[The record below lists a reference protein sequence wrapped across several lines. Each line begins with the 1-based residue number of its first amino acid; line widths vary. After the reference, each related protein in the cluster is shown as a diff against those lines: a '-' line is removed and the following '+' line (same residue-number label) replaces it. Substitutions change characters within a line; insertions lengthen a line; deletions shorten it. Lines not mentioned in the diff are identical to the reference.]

1 MGALPPHTVGAHRSP
16 VPARRAPINH
26 LTDTTQDAYG
36 PCGDP
41 SAAHGHSS
49 PWCAAQCSPEH
60 SNNPVSAFILAIT
73 VALLQPTNPLFEPTL
88 SGTHLPERPCNGQ
101 HNTGWP
107 LRHVCE
113 SASTIIMHRGEKV
126 QELRSQAH
134 CCPRQARY
142 VGPIGAMRCQPV
154 RVAQRP
160 HRASPGVASAIEE
173 SPAPNEATVT
183 PGVQGMCQL
192 TKHCSRSTRSCRRLR
207 RGQGS
212 ADRER

>member
-26 LTDTTQDAYG
+26 LTDTTQEAYG

-73 VALLQPTNPLFEPTL
+73 VALLQPINFLFAPTVP
-88 SGTHLPERPCNGQ
+88 GTHLPQHPCNGQ
-101 HNTGWP
+101 HGTRWS
-107 LRHVCE
+107 LRHMCK
-113 SASTIIMHRGEKV
+113 SAFTIIINTWDKV

-134 CCPRQARY
+134 CCPRWERY
-142 VGPIGAMRCQPV
+142 VGPTGTMRCQPV
-154 RVAQRP
+154 RVDQRP
-160 HRASPGVASAIEE
+160 PRALPDRILG
-173 SPAPNEATVT
+173 NRRVT
-183 PGVQGMCQL
+183 C
-192 TKHCSRSTRSCRRLR
+192 TS
-207 RGQGS
+207 
-212 ADRER
+212 